1 MLTKKG
7 GWGITACVS
16 LIALIL
22 NVPIFIMIIRSFGGG
37 TGFAAAATGSSSSL
51 SLFANYLYLL
61 NQTSFPTF
69 LRNSLTIAIG
79 AMILSLLLAV
89 PAGYALSRFRSGLL
103 TTYSVTLFAIQMF
116 PLVLALIPLFVLF
129 RTFGIINSPVSVI
142 IVYAFLNLP
151 FITWMARAF
160 FDAIPLELEEAA
172 LIDGCTNIAAMIRVV
187 LPLTLPGMVASGI
200 FAFLTA
206 YNEFFVANVFLHTP
220 DSMTLPVGIQ
230 MFMQQFSTDWGH
242 IMAASTLMMI
252 PTVVLF
258 LFAQRFI
265 TSGAIAGAVKG

>member
-1 MLTKKG
+1 MHTKKG
-7 GWGITACVS
+7 GWGMTALVS

-22 NVPIFIMIIRSFGGG
+22 NVPIFIMIHRSFGGG
-37 TGFAAAATGSSSSL
+37 TGFAATSAAATAASPFS
-51 SLFANYLYLL
+51 NYIYLIT
-61 NQTSFPTF
+61 QTAFLTF
-69 LRNSLTIAIG
+69 LRNSLSIALG
-79 AMILSLLLAV
+79 AMVLSLLLAV

-129 RTFGIINSPVSVI
+129 RTFGMINSPFSVV

-172 LIDGCTNIAAMIRVV
+172 LIDGCTNIAAMVRVV
-187 LPLTLPGMVASGI
+187 LPLTLPGMAASGI